1 MPEKSPMGPARRVS
15 DKGRRRRKRP
25 DIIADQLRELI
36 VAHGLRPGD
45 PIASEWFQS
54 QNIKASR
61 GTLREAL
68 QILEFQG
75 LITSKTGPGGGT
87 FVSAVSPDQAIR
99 LLDNLFLFEQPS
111 IANIYA
117 LRKWAEPELAASVAG
132 KLSPEGFEAMQS
144 TIRLY
149 EDEPTTAEEEYAQ
162 RLAELDFHE
171 ELTRHSDN
179 PLLAFIGRFLLSLL
193 REMTVCRAI
202 YKEPNPGLRET
213 GLHYQ
218 VRLLRA
224 LKAGDPELCRMI
236 MRAHMIEAEKYMLER
251 AAVRVRSRRKG
262 AVMPPFDPSVP
273 ARAR

>member
-1 MPEKSPMGPARRVS
+1 MPEKLPLGLASRAPDSGS
-15 DKGRRRRKRP
+15 RRRKRP

-36 VAHGLRPGD
+36 VANGLRPGD
-45 PIASEWFQS
+45 PIAPEWFHS
-54 QNIKASR
+54 QDLRASR

-68 QILEFQG
+68 KILEFQG
-75 LITSKTGPGGGT
+75 LITSKTGPGGGI
-87 FVSAVSPDQAIR
+87 FVSSVSPDQAIR

-117 LRKWAEPELAASVAG
+117 LRKWVEPELAASVAG
-132 KLSPEGFEAMQS
+132 KLSPDGFAALQS

-171 ELTRHSDN
+171 ELTRHCDN

-202 YKEPNPGLRET
+202 YQEPNPGLRET

-236 MRAHMIEAEKYMLER
+236 MRGHMIEAEKYMLER
-251 AAVRVRSRRKG
+251 AAVRVRPRKRG
-262 AVMPPFDPSVP
+262 A
-273 ARAR
+273 

>member
-1 MPEKSPMGPARRVS
+1 MPEKSPIGPAPRVS
-15 DKGRRRRKRP
+15 DKGPRRRKRP

-45 PIASEWFQS
+45 PIAPEWFQP
-54 QNIKASR
+54 QNLKASR

-75 LITSKTGPGGGT
+75 LITSKTGPGGGI

-117 LRKWAEPELAASVAG
+117 LRKWVEPELAASVAG
-132 KLSPEGFEAMQS
+132 KLSPEGFEALQS

-236 MRAHMIEAEKYMLER
+236 MRGHMIEAETYMLER
-251 AAVRVRSRRKG
+251 AAVRVRSRRQ
-262 AVMPPFDPSVP
+262 AE
-273 ARAR
+273 